1 MFLLVQNAESNL
13 FGVHTW
19 NKTFLAS
26 KLSQSI
32 NLIARKRKEATTASQ
47 PRDDF
52 MLAKRFL
59 TPVENF
65 FQNEVRTPASS
76 SSFSLEESNVIFHQL
91 FPFFP
96 PG

>member
-1 MFLLVQNAESNL
+1 MQNAESNL
-13 FGVHTW
+13 LGVHTW

-26 KLSQSI
+26 KLSQRI
-32 NLIARKRKEATTASQ
+32 NLVASKRKEATTASQ

-91 FPFFP
+91 FPFLP
-96 PG
+96 PGES